1 MSLRL
6 TAVFAIRRT
15 EYSSKVS
22 RLSFIRFPGS
32 RARRFEKCVR
42 PHLSSLYRF
51 AYRLTGQRDD
61 AEDLV
66 QDVLVK
72 LYPRA
77 DEVLTLER
85 PGPWLR
91 KVLYRQFV
99 DDRRRDSRAPFIRR
113 ELGEDNESYDRL
125 MQLVE
130 GGVRPDFALEGDQLR
145 RVMREILDSL
155 PAEQSALLLLHDVDG
170 WRQEDIAMVMD
181 IAVGT
186 VKSRLHR
193 CRLALRERMAQ
204 QLEPSGAAK
213 RVRG

>member
-1 MSLRL
+1 MSL
-6 TAVFAIRRT
+6 
-15 EYSSKVS
+15 
-22 RLSFIRFPGS
+22 IRFPGS
-32 RARRFEKCVR
+32 RARRFEKCVK
-42 PHLSSLYRF
+42 PHLGSLYRF

-77 DEVLTLER
+77 DEVLALVQ

-99 DDRRRDSRAPFIRR
+99 DGRRRDKRAPVVRW
-113 ELGEDNESYDRL
+113 EGAEGHGAYEHLT
-125 MQLVE
+125 QLVE
-130 GGVRPDFALEGDQLR
+130 GGLQPDQALQGDQLR
-145 RVMREILDSL
+145 RVMREVLDSL
-155 PAEQSALLLLHDVDG
+155 PPEQSALLLLHDVDG
-170 WRQEDIAMVMD
+170 WRQEDIAEVMD

-193 CRLALRERMAQ
+193 CRLTLRDRLAARM
-204 QLEPSGAAK
+204 EPSVAAV
-213 RVRG
+213 RVKD